1 MIDNDAVSHHAAR
14 PLTTKPLAD
23 RTAAGHVL
31 APLVSALSPSQPVVL
46 ALPRGGVPVAAPV
59 AHALGAPLDLLVVR
73 KLGLPTNPEYAFGAL
88 GEHGE
93 PLVDDRIVAAA
104 DLLEHEVEAVIARE
118 RRELTRSIS
127 AYRQSR
133 PALDLRGK
141 SAIVVD
147 DGAATGSTA
156 LAAIHV
162 ARSLG
167 AASVIL
173 AVGTAPPDV
182 LELLGR
188 HADDAL
194 AAMTPEPFIS
204 VGQWYRDFAPVSENE
219 VVAALEG

>member
-1 MIDNDAVSHHAAR
+1 MIDDDAVSHR
-14 PLTTKPLAD
+14 TEKPVTSTPLAD
-23 RTAAGHVL
+23 RTAAGHAL
-31 APLVSALSPSQPVVL
+31 APLVSTLSPTQPVVL

-93 PLVDDRIVAAA
+93 PLIDDRIVAAA
-104 DLLEHEVEAVIARE
+104 DLLEHEVDAVIARE
-118 RRELTRSIS
+118 RRELTRRIS

-162 ARSLG
+162 AQSLG

-173 AVGTAPPDV
+173 AVGAAPSDV

-188 HADDAL
+188 HADHAV

-204 VGQWYRDFAPVSENE
+204 VGQWYRDFAPVGEDE
-219 VVAALEG
+219 VVAALNG